1 MMALLKISVNSFMV
15 ILITLC
21 FSMQSFAQ
29 FPSTERKNEILH
41 SDGEFADFKPDND
54 PELSLESLR
63 YSSILPGPQH
73 IGYSTFADGQ
83 TDQNSGFLDQI
94 AERPGY
100 LFLSS
105 ALVPGLGQAANQ
117 QWWKTAVFAAVEATA
132 IGVFIWKER
141 EGRSGERLYQDY
153 AHDNWSVV
161 QYAEWLVDY
170 NERFTDESFDLRDLA
185 NEGYEDE
192 ITEGPR
198 FGNYE
203 KEWAIVNR
211 QRLNELERSTRYYQE
226 DNQNPF
232 SHHLEPFGSQQY
244 YELISKYFQYGG
256 GWKDWDQG
264 LNLELDQL
272 FMSEM
277 WLEHADIGHQFNYD
291 LRVARNMI
299 NLLVLNHFVAA
310 IDALFVGQL
319 RNTRLESSFSV
330 DEGPKITL
338 DYRF

>member
-1 MMALLKISVNSFMV
+1 MAYLKLISRPFLLLGL
-15 ILITLC
+15 ILIC
-21 FSMQSFAQ
+21 SSPGFAQ
-29 FPSTERKNEILH
+29 LSSPDMMEQLRNNE
-41 SDGEFADFKPDND
+41 SVSPDQKLQ
-54 PELSLESLR
+54 ELSTDMLR

-73 IGYSTFADGQ
+73 VGYSTINDG
-83 TDQNSGFLDQI
+83 NRSRAESGFLNRI
-94 AERPGY
+94 AEQPGY

-117 QWWKTAVFAAVEATA
+117 QWWKTAAFAAVEATA

-141 EGRSGERLYQDY
+141 EGRSGERLYQEY

-161 QYAEWLVDY
+161 QYAEWLVGY

-192 ITEGPR
+192 IMEGPR

-203 KEWAIVNR
+203 KEWDIVNR

-232 SHHLEPFGSQQY
+232 SHHLEPYGSQQY

-256 GWKDWDQG
+256 GWKDWNQG
-264 LNLELDQL
+264 LNLELEQS

-277 WLEHADIGHQFNYD
+277 WLEHADIGHQFNHD

-299 NLLVLNHFVAA
+299 NLLVVNHFVAA
-310 IDALFVGQL
+310 LDAFFVGKL